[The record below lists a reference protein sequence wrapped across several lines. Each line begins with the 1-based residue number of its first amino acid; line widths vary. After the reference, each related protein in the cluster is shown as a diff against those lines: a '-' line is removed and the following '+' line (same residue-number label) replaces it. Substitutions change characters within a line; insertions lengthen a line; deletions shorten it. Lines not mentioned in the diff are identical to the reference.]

1 MKQNVTL
8 KLDGQLL
15 KKAKKLAAEKHTSLS
30 QLLTD
35 QLSEK
40 VRHQMVYERAK
51 CEALQALDRKQ
62 NFGGRGYMTRDEL
75 HDRAGLR

>member
-15 KKAKKLAAEKHTSLS
+15 KKAKQLAAEKHTSLS

-35 QLSEK
+35 QLSQK
-40 VRHQMVYERAK
+40 VRHHLEYERAK
-51 CEALQALDRKQ
+51 REALLALQRKHR
-62 NFGGRGYMTRDEL
+62 FGGRGYLTRDEL

>member
-40 VRHQMVYERAK
+40 VRHQLAYERAK
-51 CEALQALDRKQ
+51 REALQALDRKQ
-62 NFGGRGYMTRDEL
+62 DLGGRGYVTRDEL